1 MINTKKLDQFEFLT
15 LFNFNHNYT
24 SFVSQHIYHN
34 IMIQP
39 IYFQSKILAKNNII
53 IVQGIPYGFPQKS
66 IRSNI

>member
-15 LFNFNHNYT
+15 LFNFNHNY
-24 SFVSQHIYHN
+24 IACIAAY

-53 IVQGIPYGFPQKS
+53 VQGIPYGFPQKS